1 MAEAIINVESLA
13 KRYGRVTAVENVSF
27 DIFEGEIF
35 GMVGP
40 NGAGKT
46 TTIECC
52 NGLRKPDEGSV
63 KVFGLNPY
71 DKRSEIY
78 QYVGVQ
84 LQETSYQDK
93 IRIEEICVLISS
105 LFKNPVDYRQLLE
118 RFELG
123 NKRRTAV
130 SKLSGGQKQKLT
142 IILAL
147 IPDPRLVFLDELTT
161 GLDPKSRRDMW
172 QYIREL
178 QQSGKTIFMTTHY
191 MEEAE
196 YLCNRLAIINHGSLA
211 CIDTIENLLNQEDLE
226 HLVTFKSRDVVLSK
240 LEKVEGIHR
249 VEREGE
255 TVRVFADS
263 QRVLSRVVL
272 FLEHENITYDNLR
285 SKNADLEDVF
295 LKLTGDKFDSSTD

>member
-1 MAEAIINVESLA
+1 MAEAIINVEGLA

-105 LFKNPVDYRQLLE
+105 LYKNPVDYRQLLE

-211 CIDTIENLLNQEDLE
+211 CIDTIENLLNQENLE

-255 TVRVFADS
+255 TVHVFADS